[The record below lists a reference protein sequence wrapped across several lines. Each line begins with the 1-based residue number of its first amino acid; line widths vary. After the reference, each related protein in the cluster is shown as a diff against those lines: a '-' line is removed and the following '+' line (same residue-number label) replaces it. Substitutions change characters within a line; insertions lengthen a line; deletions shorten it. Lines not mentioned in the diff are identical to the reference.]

1 MERGAI
7 DMETNR
13 LAVLLG
19 SGERRRP
26 YLEQE
31 EQERMEWEVGDGL
44 VADRTVAC
52 TTTTTWPHLRS

>member
-1 MERGAI
+1 
-7 DMETNR
+7 METNR